1 MRVPQDPGLRA
12 LVLPLAGVVAGFVA
26 LGLSWGGASRQL
38 LLAAELPW
46 VVSGAFAGIA
56 LIGLSS
62 VSAALVWRRRAV
74 AREVLLLD
82 EALRIVQG
90 LR

>member
-1 MRVPQDPGLRA
+1 MA
-12 LVLPLAGVVAGFVA
+12 LPLAGVVAGFVA
-26 LGLSWGGASRQL
+26 LALSWAGASRQL

-46 VVSGAFAGIA
+46 VVSGAVTGLA

-62 VSAALVWRRRAV
+62 VGAALTWRRRAV
-74 AREVLLLD
+74 AREVVLLD
-82 EALRIVQG
+82 EALRLVQG

>member
-1 MRVPQDPGLRA
+1 VRLDAGTRA
-12 LVLPLAGVVAGFVA
+12 LLLPLAGVVAGFVA
-26 LGLSWGGASRQL
+26 LGLSWAGASRQL

-46 VVSGAFAGIA
+46 VVSGAVTGMG

-62 VSAALVWRRRAV
+62 VLAALTWRRRAA
-74 AREVLLLD
+74 AREVVLLD

-90 LR
+90 MT